1 MFRRLVNLPFSVA
14 GKAAR
19 AFQARED
26 ARIAAQ
32 FGRVDDPGQVVNNTH
47 VLPITYTT
55 PASVQISAAAVMGRN
70 VHWVDVR
77 EVSEIREHIAGAGRA
92 GAGPEALLVEPPP
105 GGGRGRARA
114 PPSHPY
120 KYGAVMQA
128 IKRGR

>member
-1 MFRRLVNLPFSVA
+1 VRA
-14 GKAAR
+14 GWWAGGAR
-19 AFQARED
+19 AAC
-26 ARIAAQ
+26 
-32 FGRVDDPGQVVNNTH
+32 GR
-47 VLPITYTT
+47 
-55 PASVQISAAAVMGRN
+55 SAGAGRAC
-70 VHWVDVR
+70 
-77 EVSEIREHIAGAGRA
+77 EHIAGAGRA